1 MVNSALLTVSSVN
14 AMSLL
19 LHCHRIHNLLHAL
32 LPVGWLQPR
41 IDGIHRTAPIESW
54 EPVLQAHRRRLA
66 LTRQMPR
73 KRMRADEASALG
85 NQPRQHWHRRQ
96 AAQVRQKWLTRML

>member
-19 LHCHRIHNLLHAL
+19 LHCHRIDNLIHAL
-32 LPVGWLQPR
+32 LPLGRLQPR

-54 EPVLQAHRRRLA
+54 EPVLQAHRRRLT
-66 LTRQMPR
+66 LTGQMPR
-73 KRMRADEASALG
+73 KRMRPDEASAFG
-85 NQPRQHWHRRQ
+85 NQPRQHGHGGQ
-96 AAQVRQKWLTRML
+96 PTEIG